1 MNPNKDKFINNLKTG
16 LPALNVIKPSIGGSV
31 ASLALNKMAPTQNP
45 SATSPAKDNY
55 IKQVQQYNSPA
66 GPQLPQANPTK
77 PLVGN
82 TSGISQVKSLS
93 TPSAQSPSELYKA
106 QLAVD
111 QFNAAKNRGMEG
123 INQKVIPLE
132 FQTGQKSALERDS
145 AFTGTELETRLAR
158 LQAKDEAD
166 RKAKQQEFENNLALR
181 KLSMDVS
188 GLLSIQEAK
197 ALGVPY
203 GTTRSQA
210 IGKRSLSAKQ
220 LESQNDANSALLSLK
235 NLTNLIANDSGGY
248 NSGKLFNLGL
258 GRLGQSERELRD
270 VITRLRTGAALSA
283 TEESFYKKQ
292 IPRAI
297 DDDATIQQKINQ
309 LSAFYSGI
317 SGNSVTIELPD
328 GQIVVADDLF
338 DPDTRTEL
346 RQAIADGA
354 NVITY

>member
-45 SATSPAKDNY
+45 SATSPAKTNYITGLPSFPAKTNY

-166 RKAKQQEFENNLALR
+166 RKAKQQAFENNLALR
-181 KLSMDVS
+181 KFNASQQTIKPPTATQSTVGGYAQRLEQASNIFNSLEDKVKEYS
-188 GLLSIQEAK
+188 TAGYAIRK
-197 ALGVPY
+197 ALPNF
-203 GTTRSQA
+203 
-210 IGKRSLSAKQ
+210 
-220 LESQNDANSALLSLK
+220 LEPA
-235 NLTNLIANDSGGY
+235 
-248 NSGKLFNLGL
+248 
-258 GRLGQSERELRD
+258 
-270 VITRLRTGAALSA
+270 V
-283 TEESFYKKQ
+283 
-292 IPRAI
+292 
-297 DDDATIQQKINQ
+297 IQQQQQAEKNFLNAVLRRESGAVISPSEFKEGASQYFPQPGDSQQVLEQKKSNRN
-309 LSAFYSGI
+309 LVMNNFFKAAGPAYSPIGNNETGI
-317 SGNSVTIELPD
+317 IIAPD
-328 GQIVVADDLF
+328 GQEIEIID
-338 DPDTRTEL
+338 
-346 RQAIADGA
+346 
-354 NVITY
+354 

>member
-181 KLSMDVS
+181 KFNASQQKTTTIKPPTATQSTVGGYAQRLEQASNIFNSLEDKVKEYS
-188 GLLSIQEAK
+188 TAGYAIRK
-197 ALGVPY
+197 ALPNF
-203 GTTRSQA
+203 
-210 IGKRSLSAKQ
+210 
-220 LESQNDANSALLSLK
+220 LEPA
-235 NLTNLIANDSGGY
+235 
-248 NSGKLFNLGL
+248 
-258 GRLGQSERELRD
+258 
-270 VITRLRTGAALSA
+270 V
-283 TEESFYKKQ
+283 
-292 IPRAI
+292 
-297 DDDATIQQKINQ
+297 IQQQQQAEKNFLNAVLRRESGAVISPSEFKEGASQYFPQPGDSQQVLEQKKSNRN
-309 LSAFYSGI
+309 LVMNNFFKAAGPAYSPIGNNETGI
-317 SGNSVTIELPD
+317 IIAPD
-328 GQIVVADDLF
+328 GQEIEIID
-338 DPDTRTEL
+338 
-346 RQAIADGA
+346 
-354 NVITY
+354 